1 MRSLSHAWFARHGWG
16 LLLVLTL
23 SGCSLQELMPGQSSV
38 DSPEKELQALL
49 AQPWIDP
56 LTDYIKQHQGDAARK
71 SVLVRLLT
79 ERERRCHQVD
89 QRYAQGDKTADALS
103 RYRAGYG
110 YSCPQQVQA
119 FAEQVEQV
127 ASVQSPD
134 VQSSGKRDDKS
145 VARPASVDTNGA
157 AAANECYLLTQIRN
171 HLDAISACQAP
182 AQAGDTRAQRSLA
195 QSLFA
200 LQRYEE
206 AHNWLLQAAR
216 QGDVQAQL
224 RLAEISLNGPD
235 GHADP
240 ALAWAWLLQAG
251 EQHQAASLAQDLSAS
266 QRERALD
273 QVRQQ
278 LGIHP

>member
-56 LTDYIKQHQGDAARK
+56 LTDYIKQHQGDAART
-71 SVLVRLLT
+71 SVLARLLT
-79 ERERRCHQVD
+79 ERERRCNQVD
-89 QRYAQGDKTADALS
+89 QRYAQGDKTADALT

-134 VQSSGKRDDKS
+134 VQSSGQRGDKS
-145 VARPASVDTNGA
+145 VVRPSSVDTNGA

-251 EQHQAASLAQDLSAS
+251 EQHQAAGLAQGLSAG

>member
-71 SVLVRLLT
+71 SVVARLLT
-79 ERERRCHQVD
+79 ERERRCNQVD
-89 QRYAQGDKTADALS
+89 QRYVQRDKTADALTK
-103 RYRAGYG
+103 YRAGYG

-134 VQSSGKRDDKS
+134 VQSSGQRGDKS
-145 VARPASVDTNGA
+145 VVRPSSVDTNGA
-157 AAANECYLLTQIRN
+157 AAANECYLLTQIHN

-251 EQHQAASLAQDLSAS
+251 EQHQAAGLAQGLSAG